1 MSEKTPFESFGDA
14 DNVRP
19 LDLLRLGRVGYAEA
33 FRLQEE
39 HRDAILAGAAHD
51 ALFLVEHPPVFTL
64 GRNADAGDV
73 TAGRDWLEAQGIEVV
88 ETNRGGQVTY
98 HGPGQLV
105 GYPVLDLKPDRRD
118 VRRYVRALQETLVL
132 ALAEY
137 GIEAEGGS
145 GDTIGVWTR
154 EAAPRKIASIG
165 IHLKRWVTIH
175 GFALNV
181 DTQLDHFGGIVAC
194 GLPDVR
200 MTSMAQLLGTAPP
213 LEEVTSIVARA
224 FVSRFGYETA
234 RPEVSQVSEP
244 GSRRATPPP
253 SVAERVH

>member
-1 MSEKTPFESFGDA
+1 MSERHSFEPFGDSDRA
-14 DNVRP
+14 RP
-19 LDLLRLGRVGYAEA
+19 LDLLRLGRIGYADA
-33 FRLQEE
+33 FQLQSE
-39 HRDAILAGAAHD
+39 HRDAILEGSAHD
-51 ALFLVEHPPVFTL
+51 ALFLLEHPPVFTL
-64 GRNADAGDV
+64 GRNADAADV
-73 TAGRDWLEAQGIEVV
+73 VAGRDWLESQGIEVV

-118 VRRYVRALQETLVL
+118 VRRYVRALQETLIL

-137 GIEAEGGS
+137 GISAQGGA
-145 GDTIGVWTR
+145 GETIGVWTR

-181 DTQLDHFGGIVAC
+181 DTRLDHFGGIVAC

-200 MTSMAQLLGTAPP
+200 MTSMAQLLSEAPS
-213 LEEVTSIVARA
+213 LTEVTDVVARA
-224 FVSRFGYETA
+224 FTRRFGYRVASRE
-234 RPEVSQVSEP
+234 PEQP
-244 GSRRATPPP
+244 APPA
-253 SVAERVH
+253 SMAQRVH

>member
-1 MSEKTPFESFGDA
+1 MSERLPFETFGNA
-14 DNVRP
+14 DTPRP
-19 LDLLRLGRVGYAEA
+19 LDLLCLGRIGYAEA
-33 FRLQEE
+33 FRLQNQ
-39 HRDAILAGAAHD
+39 HRNAILEGTAHD
-51 ALFLVEHPPVFTL
+51 ALFLLEHPPVFTL

-73 TAGRDWLEAQGIEVV
+73 VAGRDWLEAQGIEVV

-118 VRRYVRALQETLVL
+118 VRRYVRALQETLML

-137 GIEAEGGS
+137 GIPSEGGV

-154 EAAPRKIASIG
+154 EESPRKIASIG

-181 DTQLDHFGGIVAC
+181 DTELDHFGGIVAC

-200 MTSMAQLLGTAPP
+200 MTSMAQVLGHAPP
-213 LEEVTSIVARA
+213 FDEVTGVVARA
-224 FVSRFGYETA
+224 FLRRFGYETA
-234 RPEVSQVSEP
+234 GSERERA
-244 GSRRATPPP
+244 GSPP
-253 SVAERVH
+253 SMAPRVH

>member
-1 MSEKTPFESFGDA
+1 MTGRLPFEAFGDA
-14 DNVRP
+14 DAVRP
-19 LDLLRLGRVGYAEA
+19 LDLLRLGRIGYAEA
-33 FRLQEE
+33 YRLQNE
-39 HRDAILAGAAHD
+39 HRDAILAGSAHD
-51 ALFLVEHPPVFTL
+51 ALFLLEHPPVFTL

-73 TAGRDWLEAQGIEVV
+73 LAGRDWLESQGIEVV

-118 VRRYVRALQETLVL
+118 VRRYVGALQETLVL
-132 ALAEY
+132 ALSEY
-137 GIEAEGGS
+137 GIPAEGGS

-154 EAAPRKIASIG
+154 ESAPRKIASIG

-181 DTQLDHFGGIVAC
+181 DTELDHFGGIVAC

-200 MTSMAQLLGTAPP
+200 MTSMAQVLGEAPP
-213 LEEVTSIVARA
+213 LDEVTDVVARS
-224 FVSRFGYETA
+224 FVRRFGYETA
-234 RPEVSQVSEP
+234 NGEHDRRPA
-244 GSRRATPPP
+244 SRPTAL
-253 SVAERVH
+253 RVH